1 MDDAWS
7 AALIAWAMRA
17 ADAIAAAE
25 GDTRIR
31 PHELARPGR
40 PLAVPDSTPVGRP
53 PLAAPRPVRAVPLN
67 GSAA

>member
-7 AALIAWAMRA
+7 AALIAWAMRT

-25 GDTRIR
+25 RDERDR
-31 PHELARPGR
+31 PHELARPGKPVAVPTTGR
-40 PLAVPDSTPVGRP
+40 HPLAT
-53 PLAAPRPVRAVPLN
+53 PRPVRAVPLG